1 MQQPGPGGFNT
12 LALGGIV
19 AVSSTTHLGKDVF
32 TWAVASLASACLGNA
47 IMFAIIFA
55 LLFAYSEKEFRPDE
69 DQIDQGE
76 DQIDLIDQINQ
87 EEDQTNQVEREGGDT
102 FFDKNLKSQIGLQ
115 F

>member
-1 MQQPGPGGFNT
+1 
-12 LALGGIV
+12 
-19 AVSSTTHLGKDVF
+19 
-32 TWAVASLASACLGNA
+32 
-47 IMFAIIFA
+47 MFAIIFA

-69 DQIDQGE
+69 DQRDQGE

>member
-19 AVSSTTHLGKDVF
+19 AVSSTTHLGNDVF

-55 LLFAYSEKEFRPDE
+55 LLFAYSEKEFRPDK
-69 DQIDQGE
+69 
-76 DQIDLIDQINQ
+76 
-87 EEDQTNQVEREGGDT
+87 
-102 FFDKNLKSQIGLQ
+102 FFDVNLQIQTGLQ